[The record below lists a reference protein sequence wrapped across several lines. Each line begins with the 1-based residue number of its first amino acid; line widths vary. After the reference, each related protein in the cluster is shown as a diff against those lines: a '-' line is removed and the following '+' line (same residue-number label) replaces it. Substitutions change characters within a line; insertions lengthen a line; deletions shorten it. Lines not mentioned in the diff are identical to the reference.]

1 MTAAADPVAGPAPVA
16 LYRDEAL
23 LVIDKPA
30 GLLAVPGRGAL
41 KQDCLAAR
49 VQRAWPD
56 ARVVH
61 RLDEATSGL
70 MVFALGIEMQRRLGR
85 AFEQREVQKRYIA
98 VVAGRVESATGR
110 VDLPLGA
117 DWPNRPRQQVDRAHG
132 KPARTHW
139 QVLSY
144 DPGGDSTRLELT
156 LETGRTHQLRV
167 HLMAIGHAILGDT
180 LYAPPSIQAR
190 SPRLLLHAS
199 ALAFAHPLA
208 GQPALAIESP
218 PPF

>member
-1 MTAAADPVAGPAPVA
+1 MSPAADPVAEPAPPA
-16 LYRDEAL
+16 LYRDESL
-23 LVIDKPA
+23 LVVDKPA
-30 GLLAVPGRGAL
+30 GLLAVPGRGPL

-49 VQRAWPD
+49 VQGAWPD

-70 MVFALGIEMQRRLGR
+70 IVFALGMEMQRRLGR
-85 AFEQREVQKRYIA
+85 AFERREVQKRYIA
-98 VVAGRVESATGR
+98 VVAGRVEPAEGCI
-110 VDLPLGA
+110 DLPLGA
-117 DWPNRPRQQVDRAHG
+117 DWPNRPRQQIDHAHG

-144 DPGGDSTRLELT
+144 DPASDSTRLELT
-156 LETGRTHQLRV
+156 PETGRTHQLRV
-167 HLMAIGHAILGDT
+167 HLMAIGHTILGDA

-208 GQPALAIESP
+208 GRPALAIESP

>member
-1 MTAAADPVAGPAPVA
+1 MNPAADPLAAPAPPA

-23 LVIDKPA
+23 LVVDKPS
-30 GLLAVPGRGAL
+30 GLLAVPGRGPL

-70 MVFALGIEMQRRLGR
+70 MVFALGVDMQRRLSR
-85 AFEQREVQKRYIA
+85 AFEQREVHKRYIA
-98 VVAGRVESATGR
+98 VVAGRVEPATGCI
-110 VDLPLGA
+110 DLPLGA
-117 DWPNRPRQQVDRAHG
+117 DWPNRPRQQVDHAHG

-144 DPGGDSTRLELT
+144 DPADDSTRLELT
-156 LETGRTHQLRV
+156 PETGRTHQLRV

-180 LYAPPSIQAR
+180 LYAPPSMQAR

-199 ALAFAHPLA
+199 ALAFAHPLV
-208 GQPALAIESP
+208 GRPALAFESP